1 MAPLSAESALCH
13 GTRLTTPTLSHT
25 LFIADDVHAA
35 AHDGPSTSG
44 AAAAAAAAAGKG
56 GNKRGRDG
64 KPLLGKAQAQRRKGG
79 GVASK
84 DEEFGV
90 TRGIDFK
97 VGGLDLR
104 WIYILIKIN
113 IGCTANGPVRKLAS
127 LGPDSQWPL
136 GCSLNRRKA
145 LHGFHSPPLPPRPAP
160 LISPAPHSPH

>member
-1 MAPLSAESALCH
+1 M
-13 GTRLTTPTLSHT
+13 
-25 LFIADDVHAA
+25 ADDVHAA

-79 GVASK
+79 AAGK

-97 VGGLDLR
+97 VGDL
-104 WIYILIKIN
+104 YL
-113 IGCTANGPVRKLAS
+113 S
-127 LGPDSQWPL
+127 SD
-136 GCSLNRRKA
+136 
-145 LHGFHSPPLPPRPAP
+145 LHLYP
-160 LISPAPHSPH
+160 